1 MGGPS
6 REEHAQGQEKHQRG
20 RMVDERVVAAAVAKC
35 STLTPEEARTFLDKG
50 WVRIKQ
56 AFPRELAAQFVAES
70 WQELIDDH
78 GIMPDDPSTWE
89 KQRYVRTGDQPH
101 VHIMASRG
109 DKAAQAQLKAR
120 RPPKLKD
127 VAPRALGAISD
138 VVAGNIEDV
147 AAMEL
152 PRSLAVNLSTKN
164 PDGSQEWQPP
174 RLDWP
179 GW

>member
-1 MGGPS
+1 MYVCTRLMYRTLLLGG
-6 REEHAQGQEKHQRG
+6 RG
-20 RMVDERVVAAAVAKC
+20 RWV
-35 STLTPEEARTFLDKG
+35 LIKG
-50 WVRIKQ
+50 
-56 AFPRELAAQFVAES
+56 AFPREVAAQFVAES
-70 WQELIDDH
+70 WQELIDDY
-78 GIMPDDPSTWE
+78 GILPDDPTTWE
-89 KQRYVRTGDQPH
+89 QHPYVRTGDQPA

-120 RPPKLKD
+120 RPPKLSE

-147 AAMEL
+147 DAMEL

-174 RLDWP
+174 KKDWP

>member
-1 MGGPS
+1 
-6 REEHAQGQEKHQRG
+6 
-20 RMVDERVVAAAVAKC
+20 V
-35 STLTPEEARTFLDKG
+35 
-50 WVRIKQ
+50 
-56 AFPRELAAQFVAES
+56 AAQFVAES
-70 WQELIDDH
+70 WQELIDDY
-78 GIMPDDPSTWE
+78 GILPDDPTTWE
-89 KQRYVRTGDQPH
+89 QHPYVRTGDQPA

-120 RPPKLKD
+120 RPPKLSE

-147 AAMEL
+147 DAMEL

-174 RLDWP
+174 KKDWP